1 MALTKC
7 PECGKEISDKA
18 DSCPNCGKV
27 LKEEAAPKAAAAK
40 KPASKNN
47 TGVIIAVIL
56 GVALLGV
63 GIFFIVK
70 NNGGGSAP
78 AHSIVCTQS
87 QNEDGQKV
95 EASLTFGFND
105 EENKLKSIGIKAKY
119 EFSDAST
126 VESYMSILKYMSD
139 DPCQTLVSSFADGAK
154 FSKCDL
160 NTDGAKMTID
170 AYSDDLS
177 GMNESDLTGS
187 MADTKKALQEVGYS
201 CK

>member
-18 DSCPNCGKV
+18 DSCPHCGKV
-27 LKEEAAPKAAAAK
+27 LKETATPKESVAK
-40 KPASKNN
+40 KPANKNN
-47 TGVIIAVIL
+47 TGIIVAVVL
-56 GVALLGV
+56 GVVLLGV
-63 GIFFIVK
+63 GIFFLVK
-70 NNGGGSAP
+70 NGGGAP

-87 QNEDGQKV
+87 QEEDGQKV
-95 EASLTFGFND
+95 EADLTFGFND

-139 DPCQTLVSSFADGAK
+139 DPCQALVSSFADGAK

-160 NTDGAKMTID
+160 KTDGAKMTIE
-170 AYSDDLS
+170 AFSDDLS
-177 GMNESDLTGS
+177 DMNESDLTGS
-187 MADTKKALQEVGYS
+187 MADTKKALEGIGYS